1 MLLVLD
7 NLHLW
12 PQSGHLLVCGI
23 YHSFLTHSAYLAK
36 CKFVL
41 LLGKRAK
48 HGRVFQCVKK
58 GRRRKKK
65 NPQQHPTSRVCAC
78 LSYADR
84 DMTSNLNVLFWC
96 SYDVTSHARAH
107 IHTHTSQVACRKTRK
122 LCGEVFETWGASS
135 RRECSYCPTV
145 WRWRAFT
152 LHGNGSVEA
161 TFSMARFLMLG
172 VRGPRHVGQQLS
184 FCRHGLHTR

>member
-1 MLLVLD
+1 MQVHDKHLQHSKTNYFLNVHKSVRQMLLVLD

-58 GRRRKKK
+58 GRRRRKKK

-84 DMTSNLNVLFWC
+84 DMTSNLNILFWC

-107 IHTHTSQVACRKTRK
+107 IHTHLSSSMSQNE
-122 LCGEVFETWGASS
+122 EV
-135 RRECSYCPTV
+135 V
-145 WRWRAFT
+145 W
-152 LHGNGSVEA
+152 GSV
-161 TFSMARFLMLG
+161 
-172 VRGPRHVGQQLS
+172 
-184 FCRHGLHTR
+184 